1 MKSNKLAGGGIC
13 AALCLVLLFM
23 GSYLPAKI
31 AFLFASSV
39 VMGICILRYRGLA
52 AFTTY
57 FAVFMISV
65 FAVPNKLLAWSY
77 ASVFGIYPL
86 LKLYI
91 ERINKIVWEYIVKFF
106 VWNIHLFGM
115 YIILSAFGQNSLFD
129 IGTVWIWLCG
139 IVLMLA
145 YDLVYGIFINAF
157 YKTYYKYLK

>member
-13 AALCLVLLFM
+13 AALCLVLLFI

-115 YIILSAFGQNSLFD
+115 YIILSAFGQTAFLTLAQC
-129 IGTVWIWLCG
+129 GYGCVVLCLCLPMIWC
-139 IVLMLA
+139 MA
-145 YDLVYGIFINAF
+145 YSSMHFIKHIINI
-157 YKTYYKYLK
+157 